1 MFFLPIP
8 IEGNSGQPISVQHR
22 KSRGYEY
29 TFLHYKICTSED
41 TFEKYTVL
49 TNTDQTKVLAYMAP
63 RETASFNR
71 MRFEYYQ
78 KDDVVEVK
86 DSIEGTMIT
95 FFWNDETGEW
105 NICTHNGV
113 GGDYS
118 FTKNAFRGLIRSA
131 SETVETPNALPH
143 SFRRQNTKNV
153 NIHSTKKEN
162 RDQMTFRE
170 MVVETLGLTE
180 SSVRGLSTQELEDE
194 SSVMVSDRITLP
206 EDVHDLNDIVLLDE
220 LSKTHCYT
228 CILQHYANHI
238 VYNFANNTPFHSFL
252 KLVSIYETGSM
263 PPLVPY
269 DSDVTYRD
277 CVRELDNPYDTCY
290 PNSYL
295 LKSKEDCD
303 DDIWQKAYRVFSAPR
318 KNIYHIKTIDDL
330 HSFKKSVFET
340 YIETMIINGGKV
352 CSIDIGEY
360 DESVYYPPAWILTN
374 TKTGHRSEV
383 KNPFYE
389 MAKKLR
395 NMQPNMRYQYLY
407 LRDCHL
413 VDDYLLAF
421 PQYTLE
427 FAVFEKEYEQF
438 VTEVHNAYVKF
449 YIKKERDQLIPK
461 CYFVHAARI
470 HHNIYLQQTH
480 TRQKVTRET
489 VELYFEFITPAKMF
503 YLLTQKDG
511 CV

>member
-1 MFFLPIP
+1 MFYLPIP
-8 IEGNSGQPISVQHR
+8 IGGDSDEPIRIQTR
-22 KSRGYEY
+22 DSRGYKY
-29 TFLHYKICTSED
+29 NILQYKRQTSED
-41 TFEKYTVL
+41 KSEKYTVL
-49 TNTDQTKVLAYMAP
+49 TNTDQTKVFAYMAP
-63 RETASFNR
+63 RETATFNTLK
-71 MRFEYYQ
+71 FEDY
-78 KDDVVEVK
+78 KESDIIEVK

-95 FFWNDETGEW
+95 FFWNDETDEW
-105 NICTHNGV
+105 NICTRNGV

-118 FTKNAFRGLIRSA
+118 FAKNYEYREDIHNTNKEHFSHETDDCASGLYSASLGTSYLSSNPFSEARAKNA
-131 SETVETPNALPH
+131 
-143 SFRRQNTKNV
+143 RRNCQKPPV
-153 NIHSTKKEN
+153 
-162 RDQMTFRE
+162 TFRE
-170 MVVETLGLTE
+170 MVVDTFRIAMIT
-180 SSVRGLSTQELEDE
+180 
-194 SSVMVSDRITLP
+194 DRIIRP
-206 EDVHDLNDIVLLDE
+206 EDVRDLNDVILLDE

-228 CILQHYANHI
+228 CILQHYTNHI
-238 VYNFANNTPFHSFL
+238 VYSGTPFHSFL

-290 PNSYL
+290 PNLYL
-295 LKSKEDCD
+295 LKSKEDGD

-352 CSIDIGEY
+352 CSIDISEN

-374 TKTGHRSEV
+374 VRSGQRSEV

-413 VDDYLLAF
+413 VDYYLLAF
-421 PQYTLE
+421 PQYKTE
-427 FAVFEKEYEQF
+427 FAEFEKEYEQF

-489 VELYFEFITPAKMF
+489 VKLYFEFITPTKMF